1 MGCLPFSSSRSERPA
16 EGDSKFK
23 FSWSIF
29 RNPASAQGKRSSKSA
44 PAISSLPQS
53 NAEPRSSSHLASS
66 SAAHNSIEASS
77 VSSST
82 NLQQVEEE
90 ETRRR
95 DAPCISS
102 DATPLMQSISER
114 TSELQVFTFGE
125 LRGVCQGF
133 SRSNL
138 VGEGGFG
145 CVYRGFIKNT
155 SSKEAQSSKEVAVK
169 LLNRNGQQGHKE
181 WLAEVRFLGLV
192 EHPNLV
198 KLVGYCAEDDE
209 RGIQRLLVYEFIA
222 RGSLE
227 GYLFS
232 KSQSVLSWR
241 QRIQIML
248 GAARGLAY
256 LHQEI
261 EGIQVIFRDFKT
273 SNVLL
278 DEDFTPKLSDFGL
291 ARQGPEMGATHVST
305 SVVGTIGYAAPE
317 YVQTGHL
324 TSKSDVW
331 SFGVVLFEMLTGRRS
346 VDRNRPKSEQ
356 HLLEWVRPYLHGS
369 KKLHL
374 IMDPRFEGDYSLV
387 QAQKIVEL
395 ALHCCHR
402 APRARPTM
410 SSVVKK
416 LKWILEDVSSSNAHA
431 DVATDKEGSVQMDG
445 HNKEVAPVKR
455 RKLVIE
461 DVKRRIWAPKAISL

>member
-1 MGCLPFSSSRSERPA
+1 MGCLPFSSSRSEKPT
-16 EGDSKFK
+16 EGDSKFR
-23 FSWSIF
+23 FSWNFF
-29 RNPASAQGKRSSKSA
+29 RGALSAEGKRSSQSA
-44 PAISSLPQS
+44 PQTSTSESTAEQRASSQLPSSLPTDRQV
-53 NAEPRSSSHLASS
+53 
-66 SAAHNSIEASS
+66 ASS
-77 VSSST
+77 VALT
-82 NLQQVEEE
+82 NKSGEVDED
-90 ETRRR
+90 TSCTG
-95 DAPCISS
+95 DAPGL
-102 DATPLMQSISER
+102 ATTSTLMQTTSLR
-114 TSELQVFTFGE
+114 TPELRVFTFTE
-125 LRGVCQGF
+125 LKAACQGF

-145 CVYRGFIKNT
+145 CVYRGFIKDTNST
-155 SSKEAQSSKEVAVK
+155 DPQSSKEVALK

-181 WLAEVRFLGLV
+181 WLAEVCFLGLV

-227 GYLFS
+227 SYLFS
-232 KSQSVLSWR
+232 KSQSVLSWQLR
-241 QRIQIML
+241 LQIML

-278 DEDFTPKLSDFGL
+278 EEDFTPKLSDFGL

-356 HLLEWVRPYLHGS
+356 HLLEWVRPYVHGS
-369 KKLHL
+369 KRIHAM
-374 IMDPRFEGDYSLV
+374 MDPRLEGDYSLV

-395 ALHCCHR
+395 ALHCSHR

-416 LKWILEDVSSSNAHA
+416 LRLILEDVDAQA
-431 DVATDKEGSVQMDG
+431 DVTAGKEGSRSDQY
-445 HNKEVAPVKR
+445 NSKEPAPLKR
-455 RKLVIE
+455 RKLIME
-461 DVKRRIWAPKAISL
+461 DVRRRMWSPKAISV